1 MWRLTHGGWNRG
13 AREPQPEGRVPGR
26 SSFCSLRSMDRA
38 GIFAYPRQD
47 ALAGIVVF
55 LVALPLCLG
64 IAVASGVP
72 PVSGLVA
79 GIVGGIAIPLI
90 SRSPLSVSGPA
101 AGLIAIVLFEI
112 ERLGGVNA
120 FMTAVALAGVMQ
132 IALGLL
138 RTGKFSALVPG
149 SVVKGMLAAIG
160 ITITLKQVPV
170 VFGATGSIA
179 SIPDSMHRGA
189 TLIGLAS
196 LAVLLVWKHTPL
208 VRLPMVPSAL
218 VVVVAA
224 SLGAGLLPEAWRL
237 GADQFVNVPTGGFDG
252 LRSALPLPDWSVL
265 GSSGVW
271 IAAATI
277 AVVASIETLLSCQA
291 VDRLDPLKRRT
302 PPDREL
308 VAQGVGNAISGALG
322 GLPVTAV
329 IVRSGANVA
338 AGARERLS
346 AIVHA
351 LLLLICVLAL
361 PDVLN
366 HIPQACLAAVL
377 VQVGLNLAKPSLFIE
392 QRRLGMDQLVPFLVT
407 IVAVLATD
415 LLKGVVVG
423 IVVGVVVALRK
434 AATSSIERTDHPDGS
449 ITLRLRRDGTFI
461 MKPALV
467 DAFAAIPARARVT
480 FDANGEPIDQDVREA
495 IAGFVDDAPN
505 RGISVSLVGV
515 DLTGVTTGGH

>member
-1 MWRLTHGGWNRG
+1 MPLCTAATLGPMHRTGL
-13 AREPQPEGRVPGR
+13 
-26 SSFCSLRSMDRA
+26 
-38 GIFAYPRQD
+38 FAFPRQD
-47 ALAGIVVF
+47 TLAGIVVF

-120 FMTAVALAGVMQ
+120 FMTAVALAGAMQ

-138 RTGKFSALVPG
+138 RTGKFSALVPS

-160 ITITLKQVPV
+160 ITITLKQLPV
-170 VFGATGSIA
+170 VFGAADGIA
-179 SIPDSMHRGA
+179 SILGSMHGGA
-189 TLIGLAS
+189 SAIGLVS
-196 LAVLLVWKHTPL
+196 LAALLAWKHTPL
-208 VRLPMVPSAL
+208 ARLALVPPAL
-218 VVVVAA
+218 VVVVGASLAA
-224 SLGAGLLPEAWRL
+224 SMFTGERWQLGT
-237 GADQFVNVPTGGFDG
+237 DQFVNVPAGGFDG
-252 LRSALPLPDWSVL
+252 LRAALPLPDWSVL
-265 GSSGVW
+265 GSSAVW

-351 LLLLICVLAL
+351 LLLLGCVLFL
-361 PDVLN
+361 PHVLN

-377 VQVGLNLAKPSLFIE
+377 VQVGLNLAKPSLFAE
-392 QRRLGMDQLVPFLVT
+392 QRRLGLDQLVPFLIT
-407 IVAVLATD
+407 IAAVLATD
-415 LLKGVVVG
+415 LLKGVIVG

-434 AATSSIERTDHPDGS
+434 QAKASVERIDHPDGS

-461 MKPALV
+461 IKPALV
-467 DAFAAIPARARVT
+467 EAFAKVPEGARVT
-480 FDANGEPIDQDVREA
+480 FDAHGEPVDQDVREA
-495 IAGFVDDAPN
+495 VAGFVEDAPN
-505 RGISVSLVGV
+505 RGITVSVVGV
-515 DLTGVTTGGH
+515 DLAGVGTGGH

>member
-1 MWRLTHGGWNRG
+1 
-13 AREPQPEGRVPGR
+13 
-26 SSFCSLRSMDRA
+26 MDRH
-38 GIFAYPRQD
+38 GLFAYPRQD
-47 ALAGIVVF
+47 TLAGIVVF

-64 IAVASGVP
+64 IAVACGVP

-120 FMTAVALAGVMQ
+120 FMTAVALAGILQ

-160 ITITLKQVPV
+160 ITITLKQLPV
-170 VFGATGSIA
+170 VVGSDGGLDSIPGSMHAGATA
-179 SIPDSMHRGA
+179 
-189 TLIGLAS
+189 IGVGS
-196 LAVLLVWKHTPL
+196 LAVLFAWKHTPL
-208 VRLPMVPSAL
+208 ARLALVPPAL

-224 SLGAGLLPEAWRL
+224 SIAASMLDGGGWSLSEA
-237 GADQFVNVPTGGFDG
+237 QFVQVPTGGFEG
-252 LRSALPLPDWSVL
+252 LRAALPLPDWSVV

-271 IAAATI
+271 VAAATI

-322 GLPVTAV
+322 GLPITAV

-351 LLLLICVLAL
+351 LLLLGCVLAL
-361 PDVLN
+361 PGVLN

-377 VQVGLNLAKPSLFIE
+377 VQVGLNLAKPSLFNE

-407 IVAVLATD
+407 IGAVLATD

-434 AATSSIERTDHPDGS
+434 TAKASIERTDHPDGS

-467 DAFAAIPARARVT
+467 EAFARVPSGARVT
-480 FDANGEPIDQDVREA
+480 FDADGEPVDQDVREA
-495 IAGFVDDAPN
+495 IAGFVEDAPN
-505 RGISVSLVGV
+505 RGITVSVVGV
-515 DLTGVTTGGH
+515 DLAGVTVGGH

>member
-1 MWRLTHGGWNRG
+1 
-13 AREPQPEGRVPGR
+13 
-26 SSFCSLRSMDRA
+26 
-38 GIFAYPRQD
+38 
-47 ALAGIVVF
+47 
-55 LVALPLCLG
+55 
-64 IAVASGVP
+64 
-72 PVSGLVA
+72 
-79 GIVGGIAIPLI
+79 
-90 SRSPLSVSGPA
+90 
-101 AGLIAIVLFEI
+101 
-112 ERLGGVNA
+112 
-120 FMTAVALAGVMQ
+120 
-132 IALGLL
+132 
-138 RTGKFSALVPG
+138 
-149 SVVKGMLAAIG
+149 
-160 ITITLKQVPV
+160 
-170 VFGATGSIA
+170 
-179 SIPDSMHRGA
+179 
-189 TLIGLAS
+189 
-196 LAVLLVWKHTPL
+196 
-208 VRLPMVPSAL
+208 
-218 VVVVAA
+218 VVVAA
-224 SLGAGLLPEAWRL
+224 SLGAVLLPEEWRL
-237 GADQFVNVPTGGFDG
+237 GADQFVSVPTGGFDG

>member
-1 MWRLTHGGWNRG
+1 MQRTGL
-13 AREPQPEGRVPGR
+13 
-26 SSFCSLRSMDRA
+26 
-38 GIFAYPRQD
+38 FAYPRQD
-47 ALAGIVVF
+47 TLAGVVVF

-79 GIVGGIAIPLI
+79 GIVGGIVIPLI

-120 FMTAVALAGVMQ
+120 FMTAVVLAGAMQ
-132 IALGLL
+132 VAFGVL

-160 ITITLKQVPV
+160 ITITLKQLPV
-170 VFGATGSIA
+170 MVGASGGLDSLP
-179 SIPDSMHRGA
+179 SSMHAGA
-189 TLIGLAS
+189 SVIGLAS
-196 LAVLLVWKHTPL
+196 LAVLMGWKHTPL
-208 VRLPMVPSAL
+208 ARLAL
-218 VVVVAA
+218 VPPALIVVVAA
-224 SLGAGLLPEAWRL
+224 SLAAAALTGEGWSL
-237 GADQFVNVPTGGFDG
+237 GADQLVNVPTGGFEG
-252 LRSALPLPDWSVL
+252 LRAALPLPDWSVL
-265 GSSGVW
+265 GTSAVW

-277 AVVASIETLLSCQA
+277 AIVASVETLLSCQA

-308 VAQGVGNAISGALG
+308 VAQGVGNALSGALG
-322 GLPVTAV
+322 GLPITAV

-338 AGARERLS
+338 AGARERWS

-351 LLLLICVLAL
+351 LLLLGCVLAL
-361 PDVLN
+361 PKVLN

-377 VQVGLNLAKPSLFIE
+377 VQVGLNLAKPSLFAE
-392 QRRLGMDQLVPFLVT
+392 QRRLGLDQLVPFLIT
-407 IVAVLATD
+407 IAAVLATD

-434 AATSSIERTDHPDGS
+434 QAKASVERTIAPDGA
-449 ITLRLRRDGTFI
+449 ITLRLRRDGSFI
-461 MKPALV
+461 IKPALV
-467 DAFAAIPARARVT
+467 EAFSTVPAGARVT
-480 FDANGEPIDQDVREA
+480 FDTNGEPVDQDVREA
-495 IAGFVDDAPN
+495 IASFVEDAPN
-505 RGISVSLVGV
+505 RGITVSVVGLDLAGVSVS
-515 DLTGVTTGGH
+515 GH

>member
-1 MWRLTHGGWNRG
+1 MHRTGL
-13 AREPQPEGRVPGR
+13 
-26 SSFCSLRSMDRA
+26 
-38 GIFAYPRQD
+38 FAYPRQD

-64 IAVASGVP
+64 IAVACGVP

-112 ERLGGVNA
+112 ERLGGINA
-120 FMTAVALAGVMQ
+120 FMTAVALAGAMQ
-132 IALGLL
+132 VALGLL

-160 ITITLKQVPV
+160 ITITLKQLPV
-170 VFGATGSIA
+170 VFGASGGLGSI
-179 SIPDSMHRGA
+179 PGSMHTGA
-189 TLIGLAS
+189 TVIGLAS
-196 LAVLLVWKHTPL
+196 LAILMGWKHTPL
-208 VRLPMVPSAL
+208 ARLALVPPAL

-224 SLGAGLLPEAWRL
+224 SLAATMLAGDGWRL
-237 GADQFVNVPTGGFDG
+237 GAEHFVNVPTGGFDG

-265 GSSGVW
+265 GTSAVW

-351 LLLLICVLAL
+351 LLLLGCVLFL
-361 PDVLN
+361 PHLLN

-377 VQVGLNLAKPSLFIE
+377 VQVGLNLAKPSLFVE
-392 QRRLGMDQLVPFLVT
+392 QRRLGIDQLLPFLIT
-407 IVAVLATD
+407 IAAVLATD
-415 LLKGVVVG
+415 LLKGVIVG
-423 IVVGVVVALRK
+423 IVVGVIVALRK
-434 AATSSIERTDHPDGS
+434 QAKASVERIDHADGS
-449 ITLRLRRDGTFI
+449 ITLRLCRDGTFI
-461 MKPALV
+461 IKPALV
-467 DAFAAIPARARVT
+467 EAFAKVPDGARLT
-480 FDANGEPIDQDVREA
+480 FDAHGEPVDQDVREA
-495 IAGFVDDAPN
+495 IAGFVEDAPN
-505 RGISVSLVGV
+505 RRITVSVVGV
-515 DLTGVTTGGH
+515 DLAGVSASGH